1 MLAALDPMGVV
12 MTFVGL
18 GALIFFHEL
27 GHFVACRLTGTRVE
41 VFSIGFGPKIVGWRR
56 GKTFYKLAAI
66 PLGGYVKMAAENPGD
81 ENTGAPDEFPN
92 KSFLQRLFIMS
103 NGVIFNALLALIFYI
118 WAFGIGVPFP
128 RAEIGDITPGGAG
141 WEAGL
146 KRGDLV
152 TKVNGRP
159 ALGFDDVHTEVAFS
173 GTDETLL
180 FTVERDG
187 KVLELPVTPRYS
199 EELGMPEIGVGV
211 AYDREMKGVDKD
223 APLAGQGGRAGDVV
237 LSVGERS
244 TRGVSDVRDAVN
256 RAAGTAARDAKEIA
270 LKARVRRADGSE
282 EELAVTV
289 PLGDAP
295 QLGILPYSGNTILKV
310 ANGAGGFLR
319 IGDRLLA
326 VDGRPVDDLGT
337 FRDIASPVRAV
348 GAVEVLR
355 DTKRLTLKPSA
366 PLLERDLADSI
377 CGLTGLR
384 SNRAA
389 PRNGMPAD
397 RAGMRAGDRILRVG
411 ATPMAQWT
419 DVQEA
424 IRANG
429 MKPVEV
435 TVLRG
440 EEKKEITLTIEPA
453 RRAEYPA
460 MGYVVARTLRIHQE
474 TNLLGTL
481 RTGWNRT
488 VMSVKAVA
496 LTIRGL
502 ITRRVS
508 ARHIGG
514 PIALAEATY
523 RMLDLGWARYLYILA
538 LISINLAIL
547 NILPIPV
554 LDGGQIVLLGAE
566 KLRGKPLPER
576 VVGYLQLVGLA
587 LILGLLVLAFHND
600 IVRLLG

>member
-1 MLAALDPMGVV
+1 MLAALHPMGVV
-12 MTFVGL
+12 MTLVGL

-81 ENTGAPDEFPN
+81 ENTGAADEFPN

-128 RAEIGDITPGGAG
+128 RAEIGDVTPGGAG

-152 TKVNGRP
+152 TKVNGKP

-187 KVLELPVTPRYS
+187 RVLELPVTPRYS
-199 EELGMPEIGVGV
+199 EEMGMPEIGVGV
-211 AYDREMKGVDKD
+211 AYDREMKGVDEE

-244 TRGVSDVRDAVN
+244 TRGANDVRDAVN

-270 LKARVRRADGSE
+270 LTARVRRADGSE
-282 EELAVTV
+282 ENLAVTV
-289 PLGDAP
+289 PLGDLP
-295 QLGILPYSGNTILKV
+295 QLGIRPYSGKTILKI
-310 ANGAGGFLR
+310 ANGAGAFLR
-319 IGDRLLA
+319 VGDRLVS
-326 VDGRPVDDLGT
+326 VDGRRVEDLGT
-337 FRDIASPVRAV
+337 FRDIASPVREI

-355 DTKRLTLKPSA
+355 GGERLTLKPPT
-366 PLLERDLADSI
+366 PLIERDLAGSI
-377 CGLTGLR
+377 CGLTGLG
-384 SNRAA
+384 SNRVA
-389 PRNGMPAD
+389 PRSGMPAE
-397 RAGMRAGDRILRVG
+397 RAGMQAGDRILRVG
-411 ATPMAQWT
+411 TTPMVHWT
-419 DVQEA
+419 DIHEA
-424 IRANG
+424 ILANG

-440 EEKKEITLTIEPA
+440 EEKKEIALTIEPA
-453 RRAEYPA
+453 RRAKYPA
-460 MGYVVARTLRIHQE
+460 MGYVVARTLLVHRE

-481 RTGWNRT
+481 RTGWSRT
-488 VMSVKAVA
+488 IMSVKAVA

-554 LDGGQIVLLGAE
+554 LDGGQIVLLVAE

-576 VVGYLQLVGLA
+576 VVGYLQMVGLA

-600 IVRLLG
+600 IVRIFG